1 MQRENRRLAAIVATD
16 IAGYS
21 RLIGQDEEGTLR
33 ALRAHRKEFIDPL
46 IAEHAGRIANTAGDS
61 LLLEFRSAVDA
72 VRFAI
77 AFQEGMVERNA
88 DIDDDRRIVFR
99 VGINVGD
106 VVAEGNDLLGDGV
119 NIAARLQE
127 IGEAGTITLSDDAYR
142 QIRTRLDA
150 KFEGRGAQKLKNI
163 SESIEVWTWRT
174 ARQSAPTPTADD
186 PLPLPDKPSI
196 AVLPFVNMSGD
207 PEQEYLCDGI
217 TEDIITALSKLRWFL
232 VIARNSTFVYK
243 GRSVDVTQVGRELGV
258 RYVLEGSIR
267 KSGDRVRI
275 AAQLVDT
282 NSGTHHWAQNFD
294 RELADIFELQDD
306 IAQSVAA
313 AIEPKLVAAEGAR
326 SQSRSAQDLS
336 AWDMVTRAMTH
347 YGRMTTS
354 ETETAIKLLRST
366 VEKFPNYGP
375 AHSLL
380 AFAILVS
387 GHVGWT
393 PESDEYSYAA
403 DLARRAV
410 QLDNEDPWAHLA
422 LGYVAFTRRLTDEA
436 ILEYTRALEL
446 NPNFATAYGYM
457 GWTFAFD
464 GQSDEAIRNFAL
476 ALRISPHDPLKA
488 FFCSGTGVAH
498 YFAHRYEEAVEWGRK
513 AIRERPE
520 FSAARRILCASL
532 AQAGLTGEA
541 NEELAA
547 LRKFQPNL
555 SIAWMEKHVPYTA
568 RAMPHFIEGMRK
580 AGIE

>member
-1 MQRENRRLAAIVATD
+1 LQRENRKLAAIVAAD

-33 ALRAHRKEFIDPL
+33 ALRAHRNEFIDPL
-46 IAEHAGRIANTAGDS
+46 IAEHGGRIANTAGDS
-61 LLLEFRSAVDA
+61 LLLEFSSAVDA
-72 VRFAI
+72 VRYAI
-77 AFQEGMVERNA
+77 AFQEGMAERNA
-88 DIDDDRRIVFR
+88 NIGEDRRIVFR

-127 IGEAGTITLSDDAYR
+127 IGEAGDITLSDDAYR
-142 QIRTRLDA
+142 QIRMRLDA
-150 KFEGRGAQKLKNI
+150 SFEERGAQKLKNI
-163 SESIEVWTWRT
+163 AESVEVWTWRT
-174 ARQSAPTPTADD
+174 TRRRAPSPTADE
-186 PLPLPDKPSI
+186 PLPVPDKPSI
-196 AVLPFVNMSGD
+196 AVLPFNNMSGD

-217 TEDIITALSKLRWFL
+217 TEDIITALSRLRWFL

-282 NSGTHHWAQNFD
+282 NSGAHHWAQNFD
-294 RELADIFELQDD
+294 REIADIFELQDD

-326 SQSRSAQDLS
+326 SQSRSSQDLS

-354 ETETAIKLLRST
+354 DTETAIKLLRSA
-366 VEKFPNYGP
+366 VEKYPNYGP

-403 DLARRAV
+403 DLALRAV

-446 NPNFATAYGYM
+446 NPNFAM

-464 GQSDEAIRNFAL
+464 GQSDEAIHNFAL

-498 YFAHRYEEAVEWGRK
+498 YFACRYEEAVKWGRR

-520 FSAARRILCASL
+520 FWAARRILCASL

-541 NEELAA
+541 NEEVAA
-547 LRKFQPNL
+547 LRRFQPDL
-555 SIAWMEKHVPYTA
+555 SISWMEKHVPYTA